1 MIPYYLPS
9 LENDN
14 CCVNEIITSVLYC
27 LSRDY
32 TETLYLLLIFS
43 QEWRI
48 CYRKY
53 LGRQTQRYSE
63 SRQEMIRT
71 LCTLYED
78 VYCVMCTEWAWLCVW
93 VCIAGVCF
101 VLCQIGWL
109 SLVTPVYLEWPR
121 LLYTGYWQHIF
132 IVSFEKINKQ
142 DW

>member
-1 MIPYYLPS
+1 MITYYLSS

-63 SRQEMIRT
+63 SRQEMIKNF
-71 LCTLYED
+71 LYIVWGCVLLD
-78 VYCVMCTEWAWLCVW
+78 VYWMGVV
-93 VCIAGVCF
+93 VCLGVYCRSVFCF
-101 VLCQIGWL
+101 VPNRMIEPCNTSLSRMATTVIYWL
-109 SLVTPVYLEWPR
+109 LATDLHCIIWEN
-121 LLYTGYWQHIF
+121 Q
-132 IVSFEKINKQ
+132 
-142 DW
+142 